1 MSNEIKIDQ
10 SKYIEIL
17 EGQVAQMTVEMIRQ
31 QAVIS
36 QLTEKNDAEV
46 VDG

>member
-10 SKYIEIL
+10 NKYIEIL

-36 QLTEKNDAEV
+36 QITSQESEEV

>member
-17 EGQVAQMTVEMIRQ
+17 EGQIAQMTVEMIRQ

-36 QLTEKNDAEV
+36 QITTQESEEV

>member
-10 SKYIEIL
+10 NKYIEIL

-36 QLTEKNDAEV
+36 QLTEKNDSEV
-46 VDG
+46 DNG

>member
-10 SKYIEIL
+10 NKYIEIL

-36 QLTEKNDAEV
+36 QLTQENEEV